1 MAKIFAFPQSGAT
14 AQTAQD
20 DLEMFVDDGELL
32 EFAPSDDEQE
42 KRPFRQNFGWTNQ
55 ECADLYRAHA
65 LIQAARPGLEC
76 DQGVSDEGDPW
87 FLIGDQQGD
96 VFIHICRINGLY
108 VVDSVTL
115 PQVLTGKDFK
125 SLIDDFL
132 LTATDKDQK
141 AAEPANV
148 IRLTRGGTVCLH
160 PSMMIAALIWTI
172 LLEIDELA
180 LPVANSL
187 NDQNEGE
194 SSAQDI
200 SLEPDLAT
208 TISMIDS
215 QIILNQEDSATPT
228 TGWNDELGQI
238 QRDEK
243 AVHASTSSA
252 AYALTTVA
260 TAAGL
265 YTGAQALN
273 VLWGLTETEE
283 SPSGIA
289 DTTEKTAAHSGA
301 VTFNPLADALAILSD
316 VGEFDFV
323 ERVDKNISE
332 MLSTLDA
339 TLTLPDTETLQAN
352 INSEVFTDASVLL
365 YRLDLE
371 TSLNHADAMNADA
384 MNRTIEASGADVV
397 MTKSAEHEAIKTQ
410 NSIEVKAD
418 REQSASSEEVTIQN
432 ISKTFISADFDVT
445 RYKAAS
451 LKDWAATANA
461 KTVDTK
467 DTVESEAT
475 ASDVLQPDLVDTLET
490 TSSGQ
495 SAANSPQK
503 YSQITDDARDFIQH
517 KLETSDMEIHLFR
530 NEILIVD
537 KATSTGDISAIS
549 WQLDDGNVISL
560 IGLTAEFSEVF
571 VA

>member
-1 MAKIFAFPQSGAT
+1 MAKIFAFPQFSGA
-14 AQTAQD
+14 AAQD
-20 DLEMFVDDGELL
+20 GLEMYIDDGELL
-32 EFAPSDDEQE
+32 EFAPSDDEQG

-96 VFIHICRINGLY
+96 VFIHICRIDGMY

-115 PQVLTGKDFK
+115 PQILTGKDFK

-132 LTATDKDQK
+132 LSAADKDQK

-148 IRLTRGGTVCLH
+148 IRLNRGGTVCLH

-172 LLEIDELA
+172 LLEIDEFS
-180 LPVANSL
+180 LPVASPL

-194 SSAQDI
+194 GSAHDI
-200 SLEPDLAT
+200 SLKPDLET
-208 TISMIDS
+208 TISMIDP
-215 QIILNQEDSATPT
+215 QIIPNQEGSATLT
-228 TGWNDELGQI
+228 TDWSDKLGQI

-273 VLWGLTETEE
+273 VLWGLIETEE

-289 DTTEKTAAHSGA
+289 DTTEKTTAHSG
-301 VTFNPLADALAILSD
+301 TGTLNPLADALAILSH
-316 VGEFDFV
+316 VGEFDFI
-323 ERVDKNISE
+323 ERVGKNISD
-332 MLSTLDA
+332 MLTTVD
-339 TLTLPDTETLQAN
+339 TNLTLPETEALQAN
-352 INSEVFTDASVLL
+352 SNSVVFTDASVPL
-365 YRLDLE
+365 YRFDLE
-371 TSLNHADAMNADA
+371 TSLNHADVINK
-384 MNRTIEASGADVV
+384 TIEVSGADIV
-397 MTKSAEHEAIKTQ
+397 MTKSAEHEGIKTQ

-418 REQSASSEEVTIQN
+418 IAQITSLEKVTIQN
-432 ISKTFISADFDVT
+432 ISKMFISADFDVT

-461 KTVDTK
+461 TTVDTK
-467 DTVESEAT
+467 DTVGSEAT
-475 ASDVLQPDLVDTLET
+475 ESDVLQPGLVDTFET

-530 NEILIVD
+530 NEVLIVD
-537 KATSTGDISAIS
+537 KAAATGDVSAIS
-549 WQLDDGNVISL
+549 WELDDGNVISL
-560 IGLTAEFSEVF
+560 IGLTAEFSEFF

>member
-1 MAKIFAFPQSGAT
+1 MAKIFAFPQVSGAA
-14 AQTAQD
+14 AQAAQD

-32 EFAPSDDEQE
+32 EFAPSDDKQG

-125 SLIDDFL
+125 SLIDNFL
-132 LTATDKDQK
+132 LTAADKDQK

-180 LPVANSL
+180 LPVASSL

-200 SLEPDLAT
+200 NLEPDLAA

-215 QIILNQEDSATPT
+215 QIILNPEDSAKLT
-228 TGWNDELGQI
+228 TGWNDELGQT

-301 VTFNPLADALAILSD
+301 VTLNPLADALAILSD

-332 MLSTLDA
+332 MLTTLDA

-352 INSEVFTDASVLL
+352 SNSEAFTDASVLL

-371 TSLNHADAMNADA
+371 TSLNHADAMN
-384 MNRTIEASGADVV
+384 RTIEASGADVV
-397 MTKSAEHEAIKTQ
+397 MTKSAEHEGIKTQ
-410 NSIEVKAD
+410 NLIEVKAN
-418 REQSASSEEVTIQN
+418 REQSTSSAEVTIQN

-445 RYKAAS
+445 KYKAAS
-451 LKDWAATANA
+451 LKDWATTANA

-467 DTVESEAT
+467 DTVGPEAT

-490 TSSGQ
+490 ASSGQ

-537 KATSTGDISAIS
+537 KATYTGDVSAIS

>member
-1 MAKIFAFPQSGAT
+1 MAKIFAFPQVSGAA
-14 AQTAQD
+14 AQAAQD

-32 EFAPSDDEQE
+32 EFAPSDDEQG

-108 VVDSVTL
+108 IVDSVTL

-125 SLIDDFL
+125 SLIENFL
-132 LTATDKDQK
+132 LTAADKDQK

-180 LPVANSL
+180 LPVASSL

-200 SLEPDLAT
+200 NLEPDLAA

-215 QIILNQEDSATPT
+215 QIILNPEDSAKLT
-228 TGWNDELGQI
+228 TGWNDELGQT

-301 VTFNPLADALAILSD
+301 VTLNPLADALAILSD

-332 MLSTLDA
+332 MLTTLDA

-352 INSEVFTDASVLL
+352 SNSEAFTDASVLL

-371 TSLNHADAMNADA
+371 TSLNHADAMN
-384 MNRTIEASGADVV
+384 RTIEASGADVV
-397 MTKSAEHEAIKTQ
+397 MTKSAEHEGIKTQ
-410 NSIEVKAD
+410 NLIEVKAN
-418 REQSASSEEVTIQN
+418 REQSTSSAEVTIQN

-445 RYKAAS
+445 KYKAAS
-451 LKDWAATANA
+451 LKDWATTANA

-467 DTVESEAT
+467 DTVGPEAT

-490 TSSGQ
+490 ASSGQ

-537 KATSTGDISAIS
+537 KATYTGDVSAIS

>member
-1 MAKIFAFPQSGAT
+1 MAKIFAFPQVSGAA
-14 AQTAQD
+14 AQAAQD

-32 EFAPSDDEQE
+32 EFAPSDDEQG

-125 SLIDDFL
+125 SLIDNFL
-132 LTATDKDQK
+132 LTAADKDQK

-180 LPVANSL
+180 LPVASSL

-200 SLEPDLAT
+200 NLEPDLAA

-215 QIILNQEDSATPT
+215 QIILNPEDSAKLT
-228 TGWNDELGQI
+228 TGWNDELGQT

-301 VTFNPLADALAILSD
+301 VTLNPLADALAILSD

-332 MLSTLDA
+332 MLTTLDA

-352 INSEVFTDASVLL
+352 SNSEAFTDASVLL

-371 TSLNHADAMNADA
+371 TSLNHADAMN
-384 MNRTIEASGADVV
+384 RTIEASGADVV
-397 MTKSAEHEAIKTQ
+397 MTKSAEHEGIKTQ
-410 NSIEVKAD
+410 NLIEVKAN
-418 REQSASSEEVTIQN
+418 REQSTSSAEVTIQN

-445 RYKAAS
+445 KYKAAS
-451 LKDWAATANA
+451 LKDWATTANA

-467 DTVESEAT
+467 DTVGPEAT

-490 TSSGQ
+490 ASSGQ

-537 KATSTGDISAIS
+537 KATYTGDVSAIS